1 MAETLQFK
9 ADIESHF
16 EVLAEDYDSIDS
28 VSEKELKIKQ
38 YRRQVEALD
47 KRVSRGHNQ
56 ARQVIHFK
64 FDSFVTKKKILLL
77 VVMLTF
83 IFFNTYLLLDLR
95 PFTAKWM
102 LLAVFF
108 IIGVVECL

>member
-28 VSEKELKIKQ
+28 VPEKELKIKQ

-64 FDSFVTKKKILLL
+64 FNAFVTEKIKLLL
-77 VVMLTF
+77 AVMLPF
-83 IFFNTYLLLDLR
+83 IFYSTYLLLDLR
-95 PFTAKWM
+95 PFTANVM
-102 LLAVFF
+102 CFV
-108 IIGVVECL
+108 